1 MIDLKQFE
9 GHTEGPWV
17 IVPCDISKSELK
29 KLSGGVHALFPKS
42 NIEEGET
49 KALCILSAF
58 TEFSEED
65 QATWK
70 LMQKAPE
77 LLKEVKQLRK
87 TVDSFIFN
95 DDEEVTSLQLALSKN
110 MVLLKIIE
118 DLKKENAQLKQDV
131 EEIEEREGEDIHS
144 ESVWRSAVKS
154 YFDAMHE
161 MCELGF
167 IDLTNDETSANYK
180 FEQTELNLKRLAGII

>member
-9 GHTEGPWV
+9 GHIEGPWA

-29 KLSGGVHALFPKS
+29 KLSVGVHAIFPK
-42 NIEEGET
+42 NNLEDGEAN
-49 KALCILSAF
+49 ALCILSAF
-58 TEFSEED
+58 TQFSEED

-70 LMQKAPE
+70 LIQKAPE
-77 LLKEVKQLRK
+77 LLKEVNQLRK

-95 DDEEVTSLQLALSKN
+95 DEDEVTALQLALSKN
-110 MVLLKIIE
+110 IALLKIVD
-118 DLKKENAQLKQDV
+118 DLKKENAQLKQDL

-154 YFDAMHE
+154 YFDAMQE

-167 IDLTNDETSANYK
+167 IDLTNDETSASYK

>member
-29 KLSGGVHALFPKS
+29 KLSVGVHAIFPKT
-42 NIEEGET
+42 NLEDGET

-58 TEFSEED
+58 TQFSEED

-77 LLKEVKQLRK
+77 LLKEVSKLRSVIDLILFNSEEET
-87 TVDSFIFN
+87 TVLQTVI
-95 DDEEVTSLQLALSKN
+95 EEN
-110 MVLLKIIE
+110 RI
-118 DLKKENAQLKQDV
+118 LKKQIEKIKESLRCCQSVANSFVENLPSINEA
-131 EEIEEREGEDIHS
+131 I
-144 ESVWRSAVKS
+144 AFVKDS
-154 YFDAMHE
+154 
-161 MCELGF
+161 
-167 IDLTNDETSANYK
+167 K
-180 FEQTELNLKRLAGII
+180 LAEPWISDK

>member
-1 MIDLKQFE
+1 MIDLKQFN

-17 IVPCDISKSELK
+17 IFPCDISKSELE
-29 KLSGGVHALFPKS
+29 KLSVGVHAIFPKT
-42 NIEEGET
+42 NLEEGET

-58 TEFSEED
+58 TLFSEED
-65 QATWK
+65 QPTWK

-77 LLKEVKQLRK
+77 LLKEVQQLRK

-95 DDEEVTSLQLALSKN
+95 DEDEVAVLQLALSEN
-110 MVLLKIIE
+110 MALVKIVE
-118 DLKKENAQLKQDV
+118 DLKKENEQLKQDV
-131 EEIEEREGEDIHS
+131 EEIEEREVEEIHS
-144 ESVWRSAVKS
+144 ESVWRSAVKR